1 MIRLELSTR
10 NLDVNFV
17 SSDEDE
23 DDLDALATIKDLLE
37 TLRYRDN
44 VHLVIKT
51 KEDTDET
58 SHDEPVVE

>member
-23 DDLDALATIKDLLE
+23 DDLEALATIKDLLE
-37 TLRYRDN
+37 TLRFRDN

-58 SHDEPVVE
+58 ANDDSVVE